1 MELRKNQPERVEGW
15 IYEAEDPNCKVGLF
29 QVPENPG
36 EIIKMGLSKINGYF
50 MPKCTKISLANDCL
64 AKAVKMALKCPFFT
78 RREQVVRL
86 SQIADNISEIKA
98 QEEKKK
104 GGIKP

>member
-1 MELRKNQPERVEGW
+1 MIMKGLRN
-15 IYEAEDPNCKVGLF
+15 
-29 QVPENPG
+29 
-36 EIIKMGLSKINGYF
+36 INGYF
-50 MPKCTKISLANDCL
+50 MPKCTKISLGNDCL
-64 AKAVKMALKCPFFT
+64 AKAVNMAMKCPFFT